1 MSNSVF
7 PYFRLC
13 GWREALLLC
22 CVVIPLVWFHDFSL
36 PQLFGP
42 ELSIPVFLP
51 NLVPVVMAGAMGVL
65 LGSQWSESYERAV
78 TCRSTQRPRLILS
91 GICVLILLTVAGLM
105 KVRYLG
111 WETVSLISA
120 HSIVAIGCAAV
131 IGGRWGSAVSLR
143 LVPLLSLTLCLSP
156 WIVGESTA
164 LGNSVGIGTS
174 FVVLIGEAVLRV
186 IGLVIW
192 VRQGR

>member
-1 MSNSVF
+1 
-7 PYFRLC
+7 
-13 GWREALLLC
+13 
-22 CVVIPLVWFHDFSL
+22 
-36 PQLFGP
+36 
-42 ELSIPVFLP
+42 
-51 NLVPVVMAGAMGVL
+51 MGVL

>member
-156 WIVGESTA
+156 WIVGRARPWGIRS
-164 LGNSVGIGTS
+164 GSVRAS
-174 FVVLIGEAVLRV
+174 
-186 IGLVIW
+186 W
-192 VRQGR
+192 C

>member
-7 PYFRLC
+7 PYVRLR

-51 NLVPVVMAGAMGVL
+51 NLVP
-65 LGSQWSESYERAV
+65 
-78 TCRSTQRPRLILS
+78 
-91 GICVLILLTVAGLM
+91 
-105 KVRYLG
+105 G
-111 WETVSLISA
+111 WETVGLISA
-120 HSIVAIGCAAV
+120 HSIVAIGCAAA

-143 LVPLLSLTLCLSP
+143 VVPLLSLTLCLSP
-156 WIVGESTA
+156 WFVGENTA

-174 FVVLIGEAVLRV
+174 PAVLIGEAVLGV
-186 IGLVIW
+186 IGLVVW

>member
-7 PYFRLC
+7 PYVRLR

-51 NLVPVVMAGAMGVL
+51 NLVPAMGVL

-78 TCRSTQRPRLILS
+78 TSRSTQRPRLILS
-91 GICVLILLTVAGLM
+91 VICVLILVAVAGLM
-105 KVRYLG
+105 RARYLG
-111 WETVSLISA
+111 WETVGLISA
-120 HSIVAIGCAAV
+120 HSIVAIGCAAA

-143 LVPLLSLTLCLSP
+143 VVPLLSLTLCLSP
-156 WIVGESTA
+156 WFVGENTA

-174 FVVLIGEAVLRV
+174 PAVLIGEAVLGV
-186 IGLVIW
+186 IGLVVW

>member
-7 PYFRLC
+7 PYVRLR
-13 GWREALLLC
+13 GWCEALLLC

-78 TCRSTQRPRLILS
+78 TSRSTQRPRLILS
-91 GICVLILLTVAGLM
+91 GICVLILVAAAGLM
-105 KVRYLG
+105 RARYLG
-111 WETVSLISA
+111 WETVSLVSA
-120 HSIVAIGCAAV
+120 HSIVAIGCAAA

-143 LVPLLSLTLCLSP
+143 VVPLLLSP
-156 WIVGESTA
+156 WFVGESTA

-174 FVVLIGEAVLRV
+174 PAVLIGEAVLGV
-186 IGLVIW
+186 IGSGVW

>member
-7 PYFRLC
+7 PYFRLR

-36 PQLFGP
+36 PQLFGS

-51 NLVPVVMAGAMGVL
+51 NLVPVVLAGAMGVL

-78 TCRSTQRPRLILS
+78 TSRSTERPRLILS
-91 GICVLILLTVAGLM
+91 FMCVLILVAVAGLM
-105 KVRYLG
+105 RVRYLG

-120 HSIVAIGCAAV
+120 HSMVSIGCAAAF
-131 IGGRWGSAVSLR
+131 GGRWGSAVSLR
-143 LVPLLSLTLCLSP
+143 VVSLLSLILCLSP
-156 WIVGESTA
+156 WLVGEGTPW
-164 LGNSVGIGTS
+164 GNSVGVGTS
-174 FVVLIGEAVLRV
+174 PAVSVVEAVLGV
-186 IGLVIW
+186 VGLVVW